1 MSFKNVILACASV
14 VTLST
19 PAFAQ
24 DLNEFQVYVSNLHG
38 SLENIAAARTYLES
52 QSLWNAEYE
61 KQLDRAKD
69 AVMMSS
75 YSLGQW
81 ILPGISYRDARNRL
95 SAFCDYNFE
104 AELAWIHMNRL
115 LGEEQNQRPEWQ
127 DLFKKAKKDL
137 PMPCGD

>member
-81 ILPGISYRDARNRL
+81 ILPGISYL
-95 SAFCDYNFE
+95 S
-104 AELAWIHMNRL
+104 LIHI
-115 LGEEQNQRPEWQ
+115 
-127 DLFKKAKKDL
+127 
-137 PMPCGD
+137 